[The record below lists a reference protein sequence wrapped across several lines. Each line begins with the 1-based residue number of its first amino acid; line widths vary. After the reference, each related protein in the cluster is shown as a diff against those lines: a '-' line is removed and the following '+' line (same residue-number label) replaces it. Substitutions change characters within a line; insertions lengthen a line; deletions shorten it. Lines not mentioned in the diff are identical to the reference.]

1 MATAKQK
8 LALKEYEF
16 DINKYRQTTDYKSLQ
31 EARKFINHFYV
42 ELNDDIEELG
52 DYIYSL
58 STKQSAFDEIESKA
72 KIILKLSNSDDI
84 YIKNTLD
91 IEDMQFLNNIIN
103 GSFRYEI
110 KLNELKAE
118 FEKIN
123 VFYTEGKNNL
133 NFLTKKDLDE
143 KSEIERIQDVEAIF
157 RSVVVSM
164 DRNLRTHLEGL
175 DQIIEYLFNFDF
187 EYYQNRYPKFYKE
200 NR

>member
-164 DRNLRTHLEGL
+164 DRNLRTHLEGI

-187 EYYQNRYPKFYKE
+187 EYYQNRYLKFYKE